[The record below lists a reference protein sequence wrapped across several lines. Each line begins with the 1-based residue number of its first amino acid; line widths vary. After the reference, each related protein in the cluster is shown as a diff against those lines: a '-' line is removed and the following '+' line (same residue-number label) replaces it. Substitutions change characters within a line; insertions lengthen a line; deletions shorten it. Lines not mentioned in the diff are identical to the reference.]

1 MSADSENRS
10 GIEATGWAVDSRR
23 CVGCA
28 ACSALLPGLFAVGG
42 GSCRVLRAAR
52 PDELALCRAAALNC
66 PTHAIHRS
74 SVPERAGIASSQ
86 TNDLFPELAVQAE
99 QVRWSLGDIP
109 WPELNPGVASPE
121 LRELVREMAFSE
133 NATYSATQRFLQT
146 FYDDVEFTQWISVWF
161 YEETRH
167 PHVLIEWLRR
177 LGEPVVDDF
186 ILRGRVSTPF
196 MKSRMGTLV
205 TNVISEVSASHAYGA
220 LADASAE
227 PVLAILARRIAGDE
241 ARHAASFFRFA
252 RKRLEA
258 SDRPDRERLDG
269 LKVLQFWLSG
279 SEQVSHPVNQM
290 LQRLSPNALRA
301 ASVASSGMTSS
312 NFGKRITR
320 LVGLLLGLPI
330 RDPADVD
337 VTLRELVA
345 TVHQH
350 VVYR

>member
-1 MSADSENRS
+1 
-10 GIEATGWAVDSRR
+10 
-23 CVGCA
+23 
-28 ACSALLPGLFAVGG
+28 
-42 GSCRVLRAAR
+42 
-52 PDELALCRAAALNC
+52 
-66 PTHAIHRS
+66 
-74 SVPERAGIASSQ
+74 
-86 TNDLFPELAVQAE
+86 
-99 QVRWSLGDIP
+99 VRWSLGDIP
-109 WPELNPGVASPE
+109 WAEINPDVASPE

-146 FYDDVEFTQWISVWF
+146 FYDDIEFTQWIAVWF

-177 LGEPVVDDF
+177 VREPLPDDF

-220 LADASAE
+220 LADASPE

-269 LKVLQFWLSG
+269 LKVLQFWLAG

-290 LQRLSPNALRA
+290 LQRLSPNALQA
-301 ASVASSGMTSS
+301 ASVESRGMTSS

-320 LVGLLLGLPI
+320 LVGLLLDLPI
-330 RDPADVD
+330 RDPGDVD

-345 TVHQH
+345 TVHKQ